1 MAHRNAKASSSKA
14 TAKAAVNREPF
25 ACIPLTGL
33 RVLAK
38 GKVTAPMA
46 EWAKGQIARLE
57 SGTSKNGFRV

>member
-1 MAHRNAKASSSKA
+1 MANRNAKATTAKA

-46 EWAKGQIARLE
+46 EWAKAQIARLE
-57 SGTSKNGFRV
+57 SGVSKTGFRV